1 MVQLY
6 ADILLLIMLELQD
19 DISSLHSCSNHQ
31 TSKLAMVQLY
41 ADILL
46 LIMLELQDDLSSLH
60 SCILVKSFKSRRNKF
75 VIIIVLVKPLNY
87 SYGSTLCRYSFI
99 DYARITR

>member
-1 MVQLY
+1 M
-6 ADILLLIMLELQD
+6 D
-19 DISSLHSCSNHQ
+19 SNHQ